1 MLESLR
7 EIGQFSLQEKGK
19 STKDEVSI
27 LCENP
32 GSEKYKDV
40 FRINFNQSGN
50 GELFYSGI
58 FIEPVSEQYEKYLY
72 KKKGTSGANYTP
84 CSLVAG
90 KGLSGTFKNRIFSWA
105 KSNKQ
110 REGVVGELARAI
122 NTNCEKIISDLE
134 EKDKEE
140 GAEGVI
146 LTVSIEDKHIG
157 EIEDFRTYFIN
168 AYYESKKSIA
178 FENGIC
184 SLCGAEGFVMGNE
197 KPWTFY
203 SLDKPGFIAS
213 GFSAKTGWKNFPIC
227 KKCSL
232 FVEEGKQH
240 VEEALSFRFAG
251 IRYFLL
257 PKSILG
263 NPGVLDEALF
273 FLETE
278 RKQQLQTRDLKRLAD
293 DEDDV
298 LEFASEQSD
307 SLVYNFLFYDSA
319 KSKFII
325 LLYLPDVLPST
336 IKQLFI
342 AKEHVDGYS
351 IFKEAY
357 KVKKELKN
365 VEFMF
370 ANVRRFISSP
380 KTFLNVVEK
389 IFKRKPVNYFFL
401 LGQFLEVLRKKF
413 AREEPTRINTLQ
425 ALQILLLLEELNI
438 LSNKPEGE
446 IIMDVNLI
454 QNEVKEKVEQFFS
467 KFSETF
473 DTAEKRAVFLAGVLT
488 QFLLNIQQH
497 ERGSQP
503 FRKNLKGLKM
513 RQRDIL
519 KIFPEAQN
527 KLEEYGANYYTQLEE
542 IISEY
547 FVRAGSRWNITDDE
561 INFYFL
567 LGMDLSNATTE
578 DGKSIFKAD
587 KEPTNNSEDNN

>member
-1 MLESLR
+1 M
-7 EIGQFSLQEKGK
+7 
-19 STKDEVSI
+19 
-27 LCENP
+27 
-32 GSEKYKDV
+32 
-40 FRINFNQSGN
+40 
-50 GELFYSGI
+50 
-58 FIEPVSEQYEKYLY
+58 
-72 KKKGTSGANYTP
+72 
-84 CSLVAG
+84 
-90 KGLSGTFKNRIFSWA
+90 
-105 KSNKQ
+105 
-110 REGVVGELARAI
+110 
-122 NTNCEKIISDLE
+122 
-134 EKDKEE
+134 
-140 GAEGVI
+140 
-146 LTVSIEDKHIG
+146 
-157 EIEDFRTYFIN
+157 
-168 AYYESKKSIA
+168 
-178 FENGIC
+178 
-184 SLCGAEGFVMGNE
+184 
-197 KPWTFY
+197 
-203 SLDKPGFIAS
+203 
-213 GFSAKTGWKNFPIC
+213 
-227 KKCSL
+227 
-232 FVEEGKQH
+232 
-240 VEEALSFRFAG
+240 EEALSFRFAG

-342 AKEHVDGYS
+342 AKEHVDSYS
-351 IFKEAY
+351 VFKEAY
-357 KVKKELKN
+357 KMKDELKN
-365 VEFMF
+365 VEFTF